1 MTCSRKFDRLL
12 RATSFGLVGI
22 LAAAGCGGSSS
33 STADSG
39 TPNGP
44 EGGPKTDVLP
54 SDGPAPV
61 LLTVSPPVLDF
72 GSVDVGQT
80 SSTPYSVTV
89 TNLGPATSLTPTIVQ
104 PSPFALAA
112 NTCNTLAAAGT
123 CIISVSFTPTHT
135 GLAAGTLVVAGS
147 VMVSLT
153 GSGSPPADFTQTDHI
168 DLGTILVGATVS
180 GKVTVTATNA
190 LTDLLCSVS
199 SAGNIKADPTTTT
212 CPTAAPGALAKSAS
226 CTYGFTFSSATA
238 GAKTGD
244 EVICNAGSV
253 TKITSIT
260 AVVTSGAKLVISP
273 AAPQTAANTG
283 KTNTVTVTV
292 ANGGGSPTGGISAAI
307 TPANPEFSVSGTT
320 CAVGLLPLG
329 TCTVT
334 VTFAPVTDGTKTAV
348 LAVTDAGAPAG
359 TLPTTVT
366 ITGVATGLSNLVIT
380 GGPDLGTV
388 ALGDVGTPV
397 TFTVKNTGGTDAT
410 GVSVTSNNAAFV
422 LGNDGCTG
430 QTLAKTTGTCTVTL
444 TFAPSATGLPGA
456 YSGLLTATA
465 AGTNP
470 FNLPVT
476 ATATTPAILTI
487 EPNPLAFNGIALNTQ
502 SAAGTLTIT
511 NTGGASTGAITV
523 PAGLGNGFLLS
534 GNTCSA
540 PLLPTQTCTISIT
553 YTPGAITQSTWT
565 FTVTSASGAT
575 ATAQLTGTGK
585 QPNVL
590 TLYAQGG
597 SAQSPTI
604 DVKGCGE
611 KISSVPCF
619 VDTAMGQ
626 ADGSFPKNPGI
637 GGPVT
642 YIIQNS
648 NTATAGGINLE
659 SGLVTVTI
667 SGTNASDFVKVST
680 TCGPSLQPSQTC
692 MYVVSFRPS
701 APGLRTAVISA
712 SSTNGGNVGGNMD
725 GIGLPPISIQPCGY
739 SSTAGQNPLL
749 ADSHAVGY
757 TAAACVAA
765 LASTS
770 NGNLNKNDR
779 TGLDFGQV
787 SLGANCDPLNV
798 KWFLVTVN
806 STTSADFRNVITAT
820 LTDPQ
825 TPANFRI
832 ANASNTEQC
841 NNTNPIVDQG
851 PATCWISV
859 EFLPQGTA
867 KEAKTSSLAATG
879 AGGGSA
885 GVNLTGTSTGPLTI
899 QPSSQDFGTVVVN
912 EAQSGTLT
920 LTVSNWSTT
929 NALGPVS
936 AVLSGAAPGDFRV
949 VYDTCTDNTLSAQT
963 GTTCNVADSP
973 RSTCEI
979 GYRFVPKAVGA
990 RGATLT
996 VTAGTETSTAT
1007 LTGVGVAET
1016 TITAGPAT
1024 VAFGGVVLT
1033 TKSAYQTVTV
1043 TAGAGG
1049 VETGNLQFTL
1059 PDGET
1064 EFELG
1069 TSDTEAGTC
1078 GKTDT
1083 TRLGGNNPMSCTIQ
1097 VRFKPQALGG
1107 LGAQTSILTISDPRD
1122 RTLAQKIALTGT
1134 GLSQLTISPT
1144 SADFPAMENGQIVP
1158 TTATFT
1164 VTNSGKD
1171 AVASPSLA
1179 VYPPFNNAGA
1189 ASGGCANGLP
1199 IPGIGSAPANTCIIV
1214 VNYPGTAGTP
1224 GIVSD
1229 SPGVLIN
1236 GGTGVND
1243 SSAAALLTGTI
1254 QTPSSLKLV
1263 GFGASEPAVD
1273 LGFVNVNTPAAGQ
1286 GGQAILLYRN
1296 EGGHDTAKVNYYF
1309 WTNAAGADAGLA
1321 TQGTANADTDDFYV
1335 VPELSTCFQG
1345 SAILHSGQYCK
1356 VVVKFQPKHEGR
1368 RLAGFTLSDTKTPTQ
1383 KVDFSGY
1390 GLDPASNGNDKVI
1403 ITPNFASLIG
1413 TPSSAGLATTVAEY
1427 TTIPTQGFTI
1437 TNTFTGAITLALNL
1451 TNTNFTTVAE
1461 PAGTTTTPCTNG
1473 AGLAAG
1479 SACGVWVKF
1488 VPATGATPVFQPG
1501 SLSVGVTG
1509 AATETVSAGM
1519 MGKVREG
1526 TVLTVLNPITGL
1538 DFGKVTRGIPSASM
1552 PFLVM
1557 NTGDS
1562 PTSGPVTVSMNTPST
1577 APVPQFGASGCGAA
1591 AGTLAAFD
1599 LNDPSSPKSC
1609 AAGVVL
1615 TPTVSVAGPIVGAG
1629 QMVQLLASAPG
1640 TDATDN
1646 PTAAGSP
1653 ITGLSGVFGYPS
1665 ATTMT
1670 GTCIN
1675 PASLGITPTGTIT
1688 FSPTIQSILT
1698 ASAETF
1704 LTITNGSGTS
1714 TLTVPDFQTT
1724 SAVTFAITD
1733 TTNFVLDLDPTD
1745 AAGYTACTTKPDGST
1760 VVTGTTCQ
1768 EATNQVT
1775 GVLTLSGN
1783 TCCVLGVRFVPQA
1796 MPASGA
1802 TFSSTLSV
1810 SATTGNSAS
1819 VTLSGTAQNDLSVT
1833 TPSGT
1838 TYAFASVTAGAKYS
1852 DLPAATAF
1860 IITNAASAPDS
1871 GVLTTTVTGAD
1882 FIVVSDTCQGITLPD
1897 TLPGQIRAR
1906 TCEVDVIFAPATAG
1920 AKTGTLTVSGSPGGT
1935 ATIAL
1940 TGTGT

>member
-1 MTCSRKFDRLL
+1 
-12 RATSFGLVGI
+12 
-22 LAAAGCGGSSS
+22 
-33 STADSG
+33 
-39 TPNGP
+39 
-44 EGGPKTDVLP
+44 
-54 SDGPAPV
+54 
-61 LLTVSPPVLDF
+61 
-72 GSVDVGQT
+72 
-80 SSTPYSVTV
+80 
-89 TNLGPATSLTPTIVQ
+89 
-104 PSPFALAA
+104 
-112 NTCNTLAAAGT
+112 
-123 CIISVSFTPTHT
+123 
-135 GLAAGTLVVAGS
+135 
-147 VMVSLT
+147 
-153 GSGSPPADFTQTDHI
+153 
-168 DLGTILVGATVS
+168 
-180 GKVTVTATNA
+180 
-190 LTDLLCSVS
+190 
-199 SAGNIKADPTTTT
+199 
-212 CPTAAPGALAKSAS
+212 
-226 CTYGFTFSSATA
+226 
-238 GAKTGD
+238 
-244 EVICNAGSV
+244 V

-388 ALGDVGTPV
+388 ALGDVGIPV

-487 EPNPLAFNGIALNTQ
+487 APNPLAFNGIALNTQ
-502 SAAGTLTIT
+502 SAAGTLIIT

-597 SAQSPTI
+597 GSTAASPVI

-611 KISSVPCF
+611 KVSSSPCF
-619 VDTAMGQ
+619 LDTAMGQ
-626 ADGSFPKNPGI
+626 ADGSFPKNPGT

-692 MYVVSFRPS
+692 MYVVSFKPS

-739 SSTAGQNPLL
+739 SATHTNPLGL
-749 ADSHAVGY
+749 APNTA
-757 TAAACVAA
+757 TAAECVAQ

-885 GVNLTGTSTGPLTI
+885 SVNLTGTSAGPLTI

-912 EAQSGTLT
+912 EAESGTIT

-929 NALGPVS
+929 ALGPVS

-963 GTTCNVADSP
+963 DTACA
-973 RSTCEI
+973 STDISGKLLPSSCAI

-1007 LTGVGVAET
+1007 LTGVGAAET

-1049 VETGNLQFTL
+1049 VETGNLNFIL
-1059 PDGET
+1059 DDVT

-1078 GKTDT
+1078 GLTNT

-1107 LGAQTSILTISDPRD
+1107 LGAQTTILTVSDPRD
-1122 RTLAQKIALTGT
+1122 RTLAQKITLTGT

-1144 SADFPAMENGQIVP
+1144 SADFPAMEHGQIVP

-1171 AVASPSLA
+1171 AVAIPALTVA
-1179 VYPPFNNAGA
+1179 KPFNNAGA

-1199 IPGIGSAPANTCIIV
+1199 IPGIASAPANTCVIV

-1229 SPGVLIN
+1229 SPGVLIT
-1236 GGTGVND
+1236 GGSGSGAND

-1254 QTPSSLKLV
+1254 QTPSNLKLV
-1263 GFGASEPAVD
+1263 GFGTSEPAVD

-1413 TPSSAGLATTVAEY
+1413 TPSSAGLLTTAAEY

-1437 TNTFTGAITLALNL
+1437 TNTFTGAITLAVNL

-1488 VPATGATPVFQPG
+1488 VPGTTAAPVFQPG

-1538 DFGKVTRGIPSASM
+1538 DFGRVTRGIPSASM

-1562 PTSGPVTVSMNTPST
+1562 PTSGPVTVSINPDPNS
-1577 APVPQFGASGCGAA
+1577 PVSQFGASGCGAA

-1640 TDATDN
+1640 TNATD
-1646 PTAAGSP
+1646 AAASS
-1653 ITGLSGVFGYPS
+1653 ITGLSGVFGYSP
-1665 ATTMT
+1665 ATSMT

-1688 FSPTIQSILT
+1688 FLPAIQSILT

-1704 LTITNGSGTS
+1704 LTITNGSATS
-1714 TLTVPDFQTT
+1714 TLTLVGLPDFQTT
-1724 SAVTFAITD
+1724 SAVTFAMTD

-1745 AAGYTACTTKPDGST
+1745 ALGHHPACTTMPDG
-1760 VVTGTTCQ
+1760 VHAVTGTTCQ

-1783 TCCVLGVRFVPQA
+1783 TCCVLGVSFVPQA

-1838 TYAFASVTAGAKYS
+1838 TYAFAPVTAGAQYS
-1852 DLPAATAF
+1852 TLAYTAF
-1860 IITNAASAPDS
+1860 TITNAAGAPDS

-1897 TLPGQIRAR
+1897 ALTGQINTTR